1 MIRGQEPQRPLRC
14 ALRCL
19 QCPRQAPSDAACMI
33 RVLPLA
39 ALSTTPPKR
48 LQLIKD
54 KQKARAGHLLYPSPQ
69 EAPPSW
75 VLEPHLVGGR
85 ELARTW
91 LCSEPPHWVLASAG
105 LNQLPGSKEEPPPLP
120 PTQLRRG
127 AASEDQNLPGAGA
140 GGKGSQA
147 CFQAVITAFPS
158 WEPQEGPRCPC
169 VCDWAPPSP
178 RPSPPDPETGPPG
191 RSPGSSHSLPV
202 I

>member
-33 RVLPLA
+33 RALPLA

-69 EAPPSW
+69 ESPPSW

-120 PTQLRRG
+120 PTQPRRG

-140 GGKGSQA
+140 GGRARKPASRL
-147 CFQAVITAFPS
+147 S
-158 WEPQEGPRCPC
+158 
-169 VCDWAPPSP
+169 
-178 RPSPPDPETGPPG
+178 
-191 RSPGSSHSLPV
+191 SLPFHHGNLRRDPAAPV
-202 I
+202 SVTGRPLLLSHLLLILRLDP